1 MDEPPNFFL
10 KDLLEGL
17 PRLSCKVSCMDVY
30 IIYRAN
36 LVATTTYEHDLH
48 DVTTTYEF
56 RSAARLSPLGCWAMP
71 G

>member
-10 KDLLEGL
+10 RGLFEGF

-30 IIYRAN
+30 IIYRASAN

-48 DVTTTYEF
+48 D
-56 RSAARLSPLGCWAMP
+56 R
-71 G
+71 